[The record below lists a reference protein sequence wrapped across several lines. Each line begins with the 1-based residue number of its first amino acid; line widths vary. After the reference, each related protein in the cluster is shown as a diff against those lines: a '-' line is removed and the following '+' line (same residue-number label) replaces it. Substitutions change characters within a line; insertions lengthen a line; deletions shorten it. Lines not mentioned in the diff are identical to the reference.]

1 MDLDQLSQLAGYGL
15 LIFLGF
21 CLLGG
26 LVLFV
31 YSLYG
36 MENVPFEKDIED
48 TASADKPQTTP
59 VEKESK

>member
-36 MENVPFEKDIED
+36 MENVPFEKDIGE
-48 TASADKPQTTP
+48 SAPTDKPQTTP